1 MTTNDN
7 GTITTP
13 DRLALAITDFAIRH
27 PWRTIVAT
35 LVLVVMA
42 GSGLLNI
49 GLATN
54 YRAW

>member
-7 GTITTP
+7 GTITTT
-13 DRLALAITDFAIRH
+13 DRLALAITDFAICH

-42 GSGLLNI
+42 GMSGKA
-49 GLATN
+49 G
-54 YRAW
+54 